1 MIIVP
6 TGIECGN
13 SIGSITSAMGIIPT
27 IADVSPDFAATILT
41 TEAGVTMDNDDLVEI
56 ATFVVRDASEHV
68 GITSAS
74 YQATS

>member
-1 MIIVP
+1 MIIVQ

-13 SIGSITSAMGIIPT
+13 STGSIISTTGIIPT

-41 TEAGVTMDNDDLVEI
+41 TEACATMDNDDLV
-56 ATFVVRDASEHV
+56 ATLVVRDEHV

-74 YQATS
+74 AA